1 MSQRSK
7 LEGRREEG
15 IDGRREEGTKGE
27 GGESG
32 ASSLRARKGQGEGE
46 MVRA

>member
-7 LEGRREEG
+7 SEGRREKG
-15 IDGRREEGTKGE
+15 IDRREEGTKRE

-32 ASSLRARKGQGEGE
+32 AGSLHARKGQGEGE